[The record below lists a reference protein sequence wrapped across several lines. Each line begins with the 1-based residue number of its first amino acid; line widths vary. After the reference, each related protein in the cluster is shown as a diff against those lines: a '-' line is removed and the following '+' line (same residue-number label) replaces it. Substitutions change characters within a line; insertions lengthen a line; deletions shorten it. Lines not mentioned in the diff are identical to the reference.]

1 MSVICSVTEW
11 QTYGAFLISRNST
24 LHASKSPPLRERGL
38 MKTHSYFVIREHK
51 NITSHD
57 KSQ

>member
-51 NITSHD
+51 NIHVT
-57 KSQ
+57 